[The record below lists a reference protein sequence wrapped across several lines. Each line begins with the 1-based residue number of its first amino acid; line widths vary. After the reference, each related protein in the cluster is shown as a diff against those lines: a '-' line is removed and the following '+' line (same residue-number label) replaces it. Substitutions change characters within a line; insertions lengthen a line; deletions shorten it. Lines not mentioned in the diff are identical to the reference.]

1 MKYEVFAFFPWSIFA
16 NISKKGSFINA
27 VHFESIVM
35 VVNSPISCLV
45 DLACQTSLR
54 FFMLITAVNSQFK
67 LNLQSFMRS
76 VKKPPNHSDKNAF
89 PLGEIMP
96 WPKKSGR
103 WNELYDYDNAQIT
116 PSFYN
121 VKAIFPMQNCP
132 VKFTFSKNNHVFWL
146 TGWAMINH
154 N

>member
-1 MKYEVFAFFPWSIFA
+1 
-16 NISKKGSFINA
+16 
-27 VHFESIVM
+27 M

-76 VKKPPNHSDKNAF
+76 EKKPPNHSDKNAF

-96 WPKKSGR
+96 
-103 WNELYDYDNAQIT
+103 
-116 PSFYN
+116 
-121 VKAIFPMQNCP
+121 
-132 VKFTFSKNNHVFWL
+132 
-146 TGWAMINH
+146 
-154 N
+154 

>member
-1 MKYEVFAFFPWSIFA
+1 MHLPNAINEVWSICFFPWSIFA

-76 VKKPPNHSDKNAF
+76 EKKPPNHSDKNAF

-121 VKAIFPMQNCP
+121 VKAIYYLMQNCP
-132 VKFTFSKNNHVFWL
+132 VKFTFSKNNHVSD
-146 TGWAMINH
+146 
-154 N
+154 

>member
-1 MKYEVFAFFPWSIFA
+1 
-16 NISKKGSFINA
+16 
-27 VHFESIVM
+27 
-35 VVNSPISCLV
+35 
-45 DLACQTSLR
+45 
-54 FFMLITAVNSQFK
+54 
-67 LNLQSFMRS
+67 MRS
-76 VKKPPNHSDKNAF
+76 EKKPPNHSDKNAF

-121 VKAIFPMQNCP
+121 VKAIYLMQNCP

>member
-1 MKYEVFAFFPWSIFA
+1 MHLPNAINEVWSICFFPWSIFA

-67 LNLQSFMRS
+67 LNFQSFMRS
-76 VKKPPNHSDKNAF
+76 EKKTAKSFRQKCISSWWNYA
-89 PLGEIMP
+89 MT
-96 WPKKSGR
+96 KKSGR

-121 VKAIFPMQNCP
+121 VKAIYYLMQNCP
-132 VKFTFSKNNHVFWL
+132 VKFTFSKNNHVSD
-146 TGWAMINH
+146 
-154 N
+154 